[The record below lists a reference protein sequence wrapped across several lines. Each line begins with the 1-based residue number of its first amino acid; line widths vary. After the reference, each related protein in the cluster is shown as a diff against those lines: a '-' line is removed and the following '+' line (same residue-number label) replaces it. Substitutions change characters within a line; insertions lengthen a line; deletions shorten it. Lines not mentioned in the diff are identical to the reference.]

1 MKPYCIIILLIVLI
15 SCKSEQVGTN
25 IGEVQRIDTA
35 LNAIISPNAKAEVIA
50 EGCSWTE
57 GPVWIEKM
65 QALLFSD
72 IPQNKIYKWSV
83 SKGKEVYLMPSGYT
97 GEKKRKGSLGSNGL
111 LLDSSNRLVICQ
123 HGNRQMARMNAPLD
137 HPAADFIA
145 IANLYKGKKI
155 NSPND
160 AVFNSE
166 GELFFTD
173 PAYGFLKG
181 DADPEKEIPFNG
193 VYKVKKNGE
202 VILLID
208 SLPIP
213 NGIAF
218 FPGQKKILISCT
230 DAAKPNWYVY
240 DVNGDSLT
248 NGKIFYSAAGIKN
261 GKNGPDGLKIDNNG
275 NVFAAGPGGI
285 WIFNSA
291 GKLLGK
297 LLLPDPVSN
306 CALSTDQKILF
317 ITNASLVLKFKM
329 RD

>member
-1 MKPYCIIILLIVLI
+1 MKFYFIIILLSVLI
-15 SCKSEQVGTN
+15 SCKSKQVGKS

-35 LNAIISPNAKAEVIA
+35 LNAIISSGAAAEVIA
-50 EGCSWTE
+50 EGFSWSE
-57 GPVWIEKM
+57 GPVWIEKTHV
-65 QALLFSD
+65 LLFSD
-72 IPQNKIYKWSV
+72 IPENKIYKWTAE
-83 SKGKEVYLMPSGYT
+83 KGKELYLTPSGYT
-97 GEKKRKGSLGSNGL
+97 GEKKRKGSVGSNGL
-111 LLDSSNRLVICQ
+111 ILDSDNLLVICQ
-123 HGNRQMARMNAPLD
+123 HGNRQMAKMKTPVD
-137 HPAADFIA
+137 HPAADFVT

-173 PAYGFLKG
+173 PSYGLSKG
-181 DADPEKEIPFNG
+181 DADPEKEISFNG

-208 SLPIP
+208 SLPTP

-261 GKNGPDGLKIDNNG
+261 GKNGPDGLKIDDNG

-285 WIFNSA
+285 WIFNSE

-297 LLLPDPVSN
+297 LLLPDAVSN
-306 CALSTDQKILF
+306 CALSADQKTLF
-317 ITNASLVLKFKM
+317 ITNASLVLKFTM
-329 RD
+329 RE